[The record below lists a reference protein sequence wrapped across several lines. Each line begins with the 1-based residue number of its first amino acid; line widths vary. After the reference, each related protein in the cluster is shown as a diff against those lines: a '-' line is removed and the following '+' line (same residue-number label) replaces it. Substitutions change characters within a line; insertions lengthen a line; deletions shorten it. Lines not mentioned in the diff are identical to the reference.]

1 MDANATTPLLPE
13 VVEAMRPYWMERFG
27 NASSIHL
34 DGQQARAAV
43 DRARATLAEFFNC
56 HDAEVV
62 FNSGGTEGDNTAIF
76 GLLRPGDHFITT
88 SIEHSAV
95 LQAATR
101 VAERGVE
108 TTFVAPGAS
117 GLIDP
122 AAIES
127 ALRPETRLISVM
139 LANNETGVLQPV
151 EEIGKIA
158 KAAGVFFHIDAVQ
171 GAGKVSLDVRRFG
184 CHLCSVSAHKM
195 HGPKGV
201 GAMFVRRGTPIE
213 SLLVGGSH
221 ERRRRAGTENVP
233 GIVGLAKAAELAM
246 HSLEDGTMERLAVLR
261 DRLEAGI
268 LELPGTGVNGA
279 LSIGCHPE
287 RVQRVEGPASSSAP
301 EGRHENS
308 PGQAQRSPGKDAN
321 IDLAPRRGAANA
333 FVHQEPFNSAHRVSR
348 ASNPANLLTRDHREA
363 VANPLND
370 LPGLSHSGERI
381 GNIVSPIDH
390 VHGESDNPIPRV
402 ANTTNIWFDHLEG
415 EALVIALDLKG
426 VAVSGGSACHSG
438 ATEPSHVLLAM
449 GLDKT
454 RARASLRFSLLKT
467 ATDADVDYALK
478 VIPEAVAHLRAI
490 SPVAAGTAG

>member
-13 VVEAMRPYWMERFG
+13 VMEAMRPYWMERFG

-88 SIEHSAV
+88 SIEHSAI
-95 LQAATR
+95 LRAADR
-101 VAERGVE
+101 VAQSGVE
-108 TTFVAPGAS
+108 VTFVAPTAS

-122 AAIES
+122 AAIQR
-127 ALRPETRLISVM
+127 ALRPETRLVSVM

-171 GAGKVSLDVRRFG
+171 GAGKVPFDVRRFG
-184 CHLCSVSAHKM
+184 CHLCSISAHKM

-201 GAMFVRRGTPIE
+201 GALFVRRGTPLE
-213 SLLVGGSH
+213 PLLVGGTH
-221 ERRRRAGTENVP
+221 ERRQRAGTENVP
-233 GIVGLAKAAELAM
+233 GIVGLGKAAEMAM
-246 HSLEDGTMERLAVLR
+246 RSLEDGTPEGGTIARVARLR

-268 LELPGTGVNGA
+268 LELAGTGVNGGWDGDKA
-279 LSIGCHPE
+279 
-287 RVQRVEGPASSSAP
+287 V
-301 EGRHENS
+301 
-308 PGQAQRSPGKDAN
+308 
-321 IDLAPRRGAANA
+321 PRA
-333 FVHQEPFNSAHRVSR
+333 
-348 ASNPANLLTRDHREA
+348 
-363 VANPLND
+363 
-370 LPGLSHSGERI
+370 
-381 GNIVSPIDH
+381 
-390 VHGESDNPIPRV
+390 
-402 ANTTNIWFDHLEG
+402 ANTTNIWFDNLEG

-426 VAVSGGSACHSG
+426 IAVSGGSACHSG
-438 ATEPSHVLLAM
+438 ATEPSHVLMAM

-467 ATDADVDYALK
+467 ATDADVDDVLK
-478 VIPEAVAHLRAI
+478 VVPEAVEHLRAI